1 MADED
6 LGAGFV
12 TITLDDSNAVDAA
25 EDLADR
31 LARAL
36 DRGAREAG
44 LRMERQITRAVR
56 RISPVSIDVTA
67 DTSDFQFELLLI
79 TRKLPTVEIM
89 VLPRVDPIRWR
100 RIILAATAGIRI
112 PIRVVPDTTGF
123 DAALRAMRT
132 PTIRVDV
139 DPNLNARRIT
149 RALSGL
155 SGILGSAAKATALS
169 LAIGAVG
176 IAAASATVS
185 VLALGAALA
194 PAVGI
199 FAAGPAVILGF
210 AAAMGALKLATAGVG
225 DAFKAGLTGDAKAFE
240 KAMKTL
246 SPAAQK
252 AAKEVRALKPAFDD
266 LRKSVQDALFSRL
279 TGEITKTA
287 EALGGTLKTGL
298 TGISAAFGEAA
309 RQALVFLQSTEAVSN
324 IGTILGGTQTALS
337 GLGQPIQDVLQG
349 FLAIGASISKAFG
362 SELASGLATLGERFG
377 GFLTAAA
384 RSGEAISWVD
394 NALNV
399 FAQLGDIIANI
410 GTILGAV
417 FDSAESVSGGFLN
430 NIRMVTDQIRE
441 FVESSRGVAALEG
454 VFKGVSAVAANLGPI
469 LSSLV
474 TLIGA
479 VAPTLIPVFNALG
492 SAIVAAVGAIGPALL
507 ALTPAI
513 KIVAQA
519 LESAINVIAESG
531 VLRSVADAFGDVLIA
546 ISPILPVA
554 ARLVS
559 VLGAALTPVISALA
573 PVLGAIVGVLSEV
586 VTAITPLLVVA
597 GQLVAQLGPVL
608 TPIVVAVGKA
618 VAQLAPLFAT
628 VANILSSVLAP
639 ILDVLPG
646 LIQPLL
652 DGFNELVAALLPP
665 LNQLLIQLQPSLIQL
680 SQAIVK
686 VLIALIPVIV
696 QITELS
702 LKITNA
708 LMPLIQPLIGLI
720 AELAAILSGTLAK
733 YLTSIV
739 IPALNAVA
747 ALLRGD
753 FSAAFRSMKEVVR
766 NEITLVKDLITD
778 LPVKILAAVGRFD
791 NLLFGAGQDLVR
803 GMINGLKS
811 MLGNLLSA
819 AGDLAS
825 SAVNKIKG
833 QLGIGSPSKVLR
845 QIGAWTGEGFVNGID
860 SMVAAAGRAARDLAV
875 SAISPMA
882 NAAFPS
888 SGAAALRPFTQ
899 PFGPAGPQGFN
910 APRSTRQTA
919 AQAVPSASSGPAV
932 VNNFTINEVGDGTVT
947 AQRIINRMVTSAGTY
962 LL

>member
-36 DRGAREAG
+36 DRGARDAG
-44 LRMERQITRAVR
+44 LRMERQITRAIR
-56 RISPVSIDVTA
+56 RISPVTIDVTA

-79 TRKLPTVEIM
+79 TRKLPTVEIT

-112 PIRVVPDTTGF
+112 PIRVVPDLTGF
-123 DAALRAMRT
+123 DEAIRAMRT

-155 SGILGSAAKATALS
+155 SGILGSAAKATALA

-225 DAFKAGLTGDAKAFE
+225 DAFKAGLTGDAKAFD
-240 KAMKTL
+240 KAMKSL

-279 TGEITKTA
+279 TGEITATA
-287 EALGGTLKTGL
+287 KALGGTLKTGL
-298 TGISAAFGEAA
+298 TGISAAFGDAA
-309 RQALVFLQSTEAVSN
+309 RQGLQFLRTAEAIGN
-324 IGTILGGTQTALS
+324 IDAILGGTQTALS
-337 GLGQPIQDVLQG
+337 GLGKPLTAVLQG
-349 FLAIGASISKAFG
+349 FLAIGAAVSQAFG
-362 SELASGLATLGERFG
+362 AQLASGIATLGERFG
-377 GFLTAAA
+377 SFLTNAA
-384 RSGEAISWVD
+384 RGGDAVRWVD
-394 NALNV
+394 NALTV

-410 GTILGAV
+410 GAILGAV
-417 FDSAESVSGGFLN
+417 FESAESQSAGFLN
-430 NIRMVTDQIRE
+430 NIRAVTDSVRE
-441 FVESSRGVAALEG
+441 FVESAQGAAALEG
-454 VFKGVSAVAANLGPI
+454 VFKGFAAVAAQLGPI
-469 LSSLV
+469 LAALV
-474 TLIGA
+474 TQIGA
-479 VAPTLIPVFNALG
+479 IAPNLVPIFQALG
-492 SAIVAAVGAIGPALL
+492 PAIVSALNAIGPALN

-513 KIVAQA
+513 QAVARA
-519 LESAINVIAESG
+519 LQSAITQIADSG
-531 VLRSVADAFGDVLIA
+531 VLTALAQAFGQVLIA

-559 VLGAALTPVISALA
+559 VLGAALAPVISALA
-573 PVLGAIVGVLSEV
+573 PVLGAVVGVLNEV
-586 VTAITPLLVVA
+586 VTAISPLLLVA

-608 TPIVVAVGKA
+608 TPVVVAVGKA
-618 VAQLAPLFAT
+618 VAQLTPLFTT
-628 VANILSSVLAP
+628 VASILSSVLAP

-652 DGFNELVAALLPP
+652 DHFNELVATLLPP

-686 VLIALIPVIV
+686 VAIALVPVLV
-696 QITELS
+696 QISDLAMR
-702 LKITNA
+702 ITNA
-708 LMPLIQPLIGLI
+708 LMPLLQPLIGLI
-720 AELAAILSGTLAK
+720 AELAAIFSGVLAK
-733 YLTSIV
+733 YLTTIV

-766 NEITLVKDLITD
+766 GEIGLVRDIFSE
-778 LPVKILAAVGRFD
+778 LPGKILAAVGRFD
-791 NLLFGAGQDLVR
+791 NLLFSAGQDLVR
-803 GMINGLKS
+803 GMINGIRS
-811 MLGNLLSA
+811 MVGNLLST
-819 AGDLAS
+819 AGELAS

-833 QLGIGSPSKVLR
+833 SLGIGSPSKVLR
-845 QIGAWTGEGFVNGID
+845 QIGEWTGEGFVNGID
-860 SMVAAAGRAARDLAV
+860 SMVSAAGRAARGLATA
-875 SAISPMA
+875 AISPMA
-882 NAAFPS
+882 SAVVPS

-919 AQAVPSASSGPAV
+919 AQAIPAASGGPAV